1 VKVADLV
8 NAMAASMVIDLVDKK
23 AVKLVDAKVDKKDD
37 SKGV

>member
-8 NAMAASMVIDLVDKK
+8 NAMAASMVTDLVDKK